1 MEPLSP
7 ALRRFYFLLFIALF
21 VAMLPAVIFYA
32 DGWRYKA
39 GYGFVRTGGIYVA
52 VPYQDADVYVNGAH
66 IGRSGFLDRNFYVG
80 DLAPSAYIVHVE
92 REGYR
97 SWDRL
102 LVVDEQL
109 VSDAR
114 ALLIPKEIS
123 AVRLIAATSTQSN
136 SSTTTRAVPQSTLTT
151 YTTIFAATTTASTT
165 IPVDEVSGVGLFIEK
180 GVLSARWIQENAF
193 PPSIFC
199 QRPSVCVDVIILEND
214 KTVTAARFFRGGV
227 AYVTKDG
234 AIYFKEVD
242 IRESPVFTPLF
253 TIKNADIRVI
263 DDTLVVKSGTTFYE
277 ISL

>member
-21 VAMLPAVIFYA
+21 FAMLPAVIFYA
-32 DGWRYKA
+32 DGWRYKG
-39 GYGFVRTGGIYVA
+39 GYGFVRTGGIYIS
-52 VPYQDADVYVNGAH
+52 VPYQDADVYINGGH
-66 IGRSGFLDRNFYVG
+66 VGRSGFLDRNFYIG

-102 LVVDEQL
+102 LVVEQQL

-114 ALLIPKEIS
+114 SLLIPEEIS
-123 AVRLIAATSTQSN
+123 ATRLVLATSTPSS
-136 SSTTTRAVPQSTLTT
+136 SSTSTRPVTQSTLAA
-151 YTTIFAATTTASTT
+151 YTAIFAATTTASTT

-180 GVLSARWIQENAF
+180 GVLSARWIQDNAF

-199 QRPSVCVDVIILEND
+199 QRPSLCVDAIILEQD
-214 KTVTAARFFRGGV
+214 KTVTSARFFRGGV

-234 AIYFKEVD
+234 VIYFKEVD
-242 IRESPVFTPLF
+242 VRESPVFTPLF